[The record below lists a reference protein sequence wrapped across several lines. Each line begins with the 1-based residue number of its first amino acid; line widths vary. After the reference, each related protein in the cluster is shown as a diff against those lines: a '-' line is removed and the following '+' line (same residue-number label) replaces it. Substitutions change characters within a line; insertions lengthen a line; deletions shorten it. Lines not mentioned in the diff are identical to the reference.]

1 VIKKGEIRMF
11 RPREE
16 DEIAVWI
23 CPDQGL
29 CINISREGEGYYFK
43 SIDIELISK
52 MFEYVP
58 EGY

>member
-1 VIKKGEIRMF
+1 MF